1 MHQHITFQNLN
12 TVLDDNK
19 KLCLN
24 SGEIIKMSD
33 TMTMFFEAEDLEQ
46 ASPATVSRVG
56 MIFCE
61 TRNIGW
67 ESVRNIW
74 MKSLS
79 EDVLKHSKSLSGLFD
94 WLFPV
99 MTHFISKYCRM
110 PTTMAAQELIFSHTR
125 LLKCLLDFDEGIACD
140 LEKAI
145 EGCFIFALI
154 WSVGAC
160 VDGEGRKKFDVYLRA
175 VLGGRAKGTAEYLDF
190 KSKTPDYHSD
200 VLRKSRV
207 CIPDIGDVYDY
218 LFDSNELRWV
228 NWMEGRPTFRIP
240 DDAKFNSIVVPTIDT
255 IRNEW
260 VIERLLVKGYHVLC
274 TGDTGTGKSVTMKN
288 KLNSGMPST
297 FSSFS
302 INFSAQTTANQ
313 TQDMIDS
320 RLDKRRKGVIG
331 PPLGMVAVVFLD
343 DLNMPAKEEYG
354 AQPPI
359 EILRQWMDH
368 QGWYDR
374 KENEFK
380 RLVDVQFCAAMGP
393 PGGGRTRITQRY
405 VRHFNLI
412 NFVNFS
418 NESLAR
424 VFGTVLDWR
433 LSQGFAGPVQLLS
446 PSIVQATIDIYNTI
460 ATTLLPTP
468 AKSHYTFNLR
478 DLSKVFQGVL
488 LGNNTLIKDREGMMR
503 SALVV
508 CYTTY
513 ALF

>member
-1 MHQHITFQNLN
+1 LN

-33 TMTMFFEAEDLEQ
+33 PMTMFFEAEDLEQ

-67 ESVRNIW
+67 EAVRNIW
-74 MKSLS
+74 VNTLS
-79 EDVLKHSKSLSGLFD
+79 EVVLQQKIFLCGLFD

-99 MTHFISKYCRM
+99 VTQFVSKFCRM
-110 PTTMAAQELIFSHTR
+110 PTTMAPQELIFSQTR
-125 LLKCLLDFDEGIACD
+125 LLKCLLDFDDGVASD
-140 LEKAI
+140 MQKVI
-145 EGCFIFALI
+145 EGSFIFSMI
-154 WSVGAC
+154 WTVGAC
-160 VDGEGRKKFDVYLRA
+160 VDGEGRKKFDTFLRA
-175 VLGGRAKGTAEYLDF
+175 VLLGESQDTQEFMDF
-190 KSKTPDYHSD
+190 KIKNPDYD
-200 VLRKSRV
+200 YDLYPTRKSSIM
-207 CIPDIGDVYDY
+207 IPEGGEVYDY
-218 LFDSNELRWV
+218 LFDCKQCRWG
-228 NWMEGRPTFRIP
+228 NWLEGRPTFRIAN
-240 DDAKFNSIVVPTIDT
+240 DAKFNSIVVPTIDT

-260 VIERLLVKGYHVLC
+260 LIEKLLCKGFHVLC
-274 TGDTGTGKSVTMKN
+274 TGDTGTGKSVSIKN
-288 KLNSGMPST
+288 KLLSGMPST
-297 FSSFS
+297 FSSIS

-331 PPLGMVAVVFLD
+331 PPLGMTAVVFLD

-418 NESLAR
+418 DESLAR
-424 VFGTVLDWR
+424 VFGTILDWR
-433 LSQGFAGPVQLLS
+433 LAQGFVGSVKQIS
-446 PSIVQATIDIYNTI
+446 GSIVQAAISIYNTI
-460 ATTLLPTP
+460 ATSLLPTP
-468 AKSHYTFNLR
+468 VKSHYTFNLR

-488 LGNNTLIKDREGMMR
+488 LGNSTLVKDKEGKK
-503 SALVV
+503 
-508 CYTTY
+508 
-513 ALF
+513 

>member
-1 MHQHITFQNLN
+1 
-12 TVLDDNK
+12 
-19 KLCLN
+19 
-24 SGEIIKMSD
+24 MSD
-33 TMTMFFEAEDLEQ
+33 PMTMFFEAEDLEQ

-67 ESVRNIW
+67 EAVRNIW
-74 MKSLS
+74 IHTLP
-79 EDVLKHSKSLSGLFD
+79 ENVLPHKNLLCGLFD

-99 MTHFISKYCRM
+99 MTNFVSKFCRM
-110 PTTMAAQELIFSHTR
+110 PTVMAPQELIFAQTR
-125 LLKCLLDFDEGIACD
+125 LLKCLLDFDDGAASD
-140 LEKAI
+140 MGKVI
-145 EGCFIFALI
+145 EGCFIFSII
-154 WSVGAC
+154 WTVGAC
-160 VDGEGRKKFDVYLRA
+160 VDGEGRKKFDGYFRN
-175 VLGGRAKGTAEYLDF
+175 VLAGEVQDLPEYLDF
-190 KSKTPDYHSD
+190 KSKTPEYDID
-200 VLRKSRV
+200 PLRRATLL
-207 CIPDIGDVYDY
+207 IPEGGEVYDY
-218 LFDSNELRWV
+218 LFDCKQARWG
-228 NWMEGRPTFRIP
+228 NWLEGRPMFRIANE
-240 DDAKFNSIVVPTIDT
+240 AKFNSIVVPTIDT

-260 VIERLLVKGYHVLC
+260 LIEKLLCKGLHVLC
-274 TGDTGTGKSVTMKN
+274 TGDTGTGKSVSIKN
-288 KLNSGMPST
+288 KLLSGMPPS
-297 FSSFS
+297 FSSIS

-313 TQDMIDS
+313 TQDMIDC

-331 PPLGMVAVVFLD
+331 PPLGMIAVVFLD

-418 NESLAR
+418 DESLAR
-424 VFGTVLDWR
+424 VFGTILDWR
-433 LSQGFAGPVQLLS
+433 LSQGFAASVKQIS
-446 PSIVQATIDIYNTI
+446 TSVVQATISIYNTI
-460 ATTLLPTP
+460 ATSLLPTP

-488 LGNNTLIKDREGMMR
+488 LGN
-503 SALVV
+503 SALVKDKEGQPSI
-508 CYTTY
+508 YTHIMQHIL
-513 ALF
+513 LFDIQKFLQDSL